1 MNRKRFFCALLAAI
15 LILACLPVGTALAAA
30 DDFVNQQPIIV
41 TAKSATAYFTLDNMT
56 GPGKISLVSIKSPNN
71 NFSVQFAPMEV
82 DVGEMAAGTFTLTAT
97 DISKFAAYAS
107 GSGVP
112 LTFCY
117 YAGTD
122 PLKEE
127 AVSFPVYI
135 ATEAPSS
142 DDENQGAKLSALVLD
157 STDLTGAVI
166 PAPSGDAGDTI
177 TIRLPIK
184 NRGNGSLSGA
194 TAYVTGAE
202 IMPQLSSNLDE
213 FPFEITELEY
223 KRSLPDLPAG
233 AKAVIEYQFKISK
246 SATSGIKPVTFNA
259 VYYVNGVAE
268 TTQFKVFVTVVKGA
282 TPSTGTD
289 GKPIATSVPKV
300 IIKSYQLDPE
310 QLIAGQ
316 QFKLTM
322 ELLNTS
328 ATEAVKNL
336 KITVKNDDGVILP
349 ASSGSNTLY
358 VSKINKESTV
368 TTEINLQSAPDIAAK
383 AHILTV
389 SFSYEGGTTLTS
401 YDAVETLSLPIT
413 QPIRLKLGEPVIYG
427 DAMLEQPA
435 SISFSLYNM
444 GKSTVYNMMVDV
456 EGDGLR
462 MEEPY
467 YGSNVTSGSNMGA
480 DFNVIPSVAGTISA
494 NIVVT
499 YEDVYGKQYTEK
511 VPFQLNVMENYV
523 PEEIDPGKE
532 GMNPEPQP
540 AGAPILLIVGIAVGV
555 AIIALIVITQVRKAR
570 RRRELEED

>member
-15 LILACLPVGTALAAA
+15 LVLACLPVGTALAVA
-30 DDFVNQQPIIV
+30 DGFVIRTQPIIV
-41 TAKSATAYFTLDNMT
+41 SDRTATAYYTLDNKD
-56 GPGKISLVSIKSPNN
+56 GDGKITVLSVEPPTSTGINAQFSALSVEVGSVGVGTVTLSAPNVARYMQPGGLALTFSYSEEGVSTSKQRDVT
-71 NFSVQFAPMEV
+71 FSIVQADEAN
-82 DVGEMAAGTFTLTAT
+82 G
-97 DISKFAAYAS
+97 S
-107 GSGVP
+107 GS
-112 LTFCY
+112 
-117 YAGTD
+117 D
-122 PLKEE
+122 NE
-127 AVSFPVYI
+127 
-135 ATEAPSS
+135 
-142 DDENQGAKLSALVLD
+142 GAKLSALVLD
-157 STDLTGAVI
+157 STDLNGAII

-184 NRGNGSLSGA
+184 NRSAASFSG
-194 TAYVTGAE
+194 TTGYVTGAE
-202 IMPQLSSNLDE
+202 IMPQLSSNVDE
-213 FPFEITELEY
+213 FPFEITELDY
-223 KRSLPDLPAG
+223 KRSLPSLPAG
-233 AKAVIEYQFKISK
+233 TKAVIEYQFKISK
-246 SATSGIKPVTFNA
+246 NATSGIKPVTFNA
-259 VYYVNGVAE
+259 VYYVDGVAE

-282 TPSTGTD
+282 APQTGTD

-300 IIKSYQLDPE
+300 IIKSYQLEPE
-310 QLIAGQ
+310 QLLAGGE
-316 QFKLTM
+316 FKLTM

-336 KITVKNDDGVILP
+336 KITVKNDEGVILP

-368 TTEINLQSAPDIAAK
+368 TTQISLQSAPDIAAK

-435 SISFSLYNM
+435 SVSFSLYNM
-444 GKSTVYNMMVDV
+444 GKSTVYNMMVDI

-467 YGSNVTSGSNMGA
+467 YGSNVTSGSNMSA
-480 DFNVIPSVAGTISA
+480 DFNVIPSVSGTISA
-494 NIVVT
+494 NVVVT

-511 VPFQLNVMENYV
+511 VPFQLNVMESFV
-523 PEEIDPGKE
+523 PEQIDPGKE
-532 GMNPEPQP
+532 GMNPEPQTS
-540 AGAPILLIVGIAVGV
+540 GVSILLIIGIILGAAVI
-555 AIIALIVITQVRKAR
+555 AIIVVTQVRKAR